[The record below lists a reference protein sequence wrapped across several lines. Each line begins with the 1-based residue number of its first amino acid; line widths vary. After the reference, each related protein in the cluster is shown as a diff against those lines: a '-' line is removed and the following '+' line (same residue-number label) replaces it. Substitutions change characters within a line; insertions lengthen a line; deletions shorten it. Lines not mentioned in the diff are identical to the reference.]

1 MPLSRRGLLAAGGAT
16 GVAAALS
23 ACGFSGIGAA
33 ERNELSLI
41 TPLFED
47 AEGKVALEQTIAGPF
62 LGSHP
67 DLEMSVDYIPWDRL
81 NEKLSTAFAGGLVP
95 DVIMSGVGW
104 TPPFAEK
111 GIFGELP
118 EDVLDDLAVHERLLD
133 ACRFDGKLFALP
145 FQMEGRF
152 LAYRRAPLEERGIS
166 EDQLPTSLEELREMG
181 KELQGGDLV
190 PFDLFSNNIRQ
201 TWIHLM
207 AAYGGSLFSED
218 GTQVAFDDGTG
229 EAAIEYLIT
238 LIEDGSTQFGL
249 RWAQG
254 QPRPIQQ
261 ERVAMELLNNSVW
274 PTLSE
279 QTPELVNEENMGL
292 FLLPGDAGMDPVM
305 FLGGTLISMSGTTN
319 KPEVTQEF
327 LHHALTPESLIA
339 ASRHGGRA
347 PGVTELPDDDV
358 VGANRFTSYTLENL
372 DYAGA
377 AEGGSP
383 AWMEIRDQVGPQ
395 VEAAVTRAQS
405 PAETI
410 AELKRMTEEALQRI

>member
-1 MPLSRRGLLAAGGAT
+1 MSLTRRGLLSACGAT
-16 GVAAALS
+16 GLAALS
-23 ACGFSGIGAA
+23 GCGFSGLGAA
-33 ERNELSLI
+33 ERSDLSII

-47 AEGKVALEQTIAGPF
+47 AQGKVALEDEIAGPF
-62 LGSHP
+62 LAEHP
-67 DLEMSVDYIPWDRL
+67 ELGMAVDYIPWDRL

-95 DVIMSGVGW
+95 DIIMSGVGW

-118 EDVLDDLAVHERLLD
+118 ESILDGMGIHERLLD
-133 ACRFDGKLFALP
+133 ACRFEGRLFALP

-152 LAYRRAPLEERGIS
+152 IIYRREMFESRGIS
-166 EDQLPTSLEELREMG
+166 ESQLPTSLEEMREMG
-181 KELQGGDLV
+181 KELQGGDFV
-190 PFDLFSNNIRQ
+190 PFDMFSNNIRQ

-229 EAAIEYLIT
+229 EAAIEYLLT

-261 ERVAMELLNNSVW
+261 GRAATELLNNSVW
-274 PTLSE
+274 PTISE
-279 QTPELVNEENMGL
+279 QSPELVTEENLGM
-292 FLLPGDAGMDPVM
+292 FLLPGDAGLDPVM

-319 KPEVTQEF
+319 KPEMTEAF
-327 LHHALTPESLIA
+327 LEHAMQPESLLA

-347 PGVTELPDDDV
+347 PGLTELPHDEV
-358 VGANRFTSYTLENL
+358 VDANRFTSFTLENL

-395 VEAAVTRAQS
+395 VEAAVTGAQS
-405 PAETI
+405 PAQTI
-410 AELKRMTEEALQRI
+410 AELKRMSEEALQRI